1 MADTTTTNYAFV
13 KPEVGASA
21 STWGTK
27 LNDNLDDI
35 DTAIFAKFDKAG
47 GQLAGNVTFDGVATR
62 SIGVVAT
69 PAAAVHA
76 LAFSVT
82 NGTQT
87 ASIESDGANTQVDIN
102 VGSLQFRNS
111 SNSVV
116 GSVSSAGA
124 FTGSDFTVSSDARLK
139 RNIRPVTHALDY
151 ILVTEPVRF
160 EWKATGKE
168 DFGFLAQ
175 QIEPFFPA
183 AVSQD
188 AEGNLSVSY
197 GKLVTVA
204 FAAIQELSAT
214 ITALQDR
221 ILKLEARA

>member
-1 MADTTTTNYAFV
+1 MADTTTTNFAFV

-35 DTAIFAKFDKAG
+35 DTAIFAKYDKAG
-47 GQLAGNVTFDGVATR
+47 GALAGNVTFDGVATR
-62 SIGVVAT
+62 SIGAVAT

-76 LAFSVT
+76 AAFSVT

-87 ASIESDGANTQVDIN
+87 ASLESDGANTQLDLN
-102 VGSLQFRNS
+102 VGSLQIRNS
-111 SNSVV
+111 GNAVV
-116 GSVSSAGA
+116 ATVTSAGV

-151 ILVTEPVRF
+151 ILVVEPVRF

-175 QIEPFFPA
+175 QLEPFFPD
-183 AVSQD
+183 AVSTD
-188 AEGNLSVSY
+188 SEGYLGVSY
-197 GKLVTVA
+197 GKLVTIS
-204 FAAIQELSAT
+204 FAAIQELSAI